1 MQVSA
6 IFSDNYHLLLLVLEW
21 GGGTLTKRHLCP
33 AFRQG
38 GKGQRIP
45 PVSAISLLP
54 SAQNNPYAKAAY
66 FQVAY
71 SDPFMPVLS
80 FIVVCLL

>member
-6 IFSDNYHLLLLVLEW
+6 VFSDNYRLLFLVLEW
-21 GGGTLTKRHLCP
+21 GGGTLTKQHLCP
-33 AFRQG
+33 AFRQE

-45 PVSAISLLP
+45 PLSAISLLP
-54 SAQNNPYAKAAY
+54 SARSNPYAKAAY

-71 SDPFMPVLS
+71 SDHPSSWSCPS
-80 FIVVCLL
+80 